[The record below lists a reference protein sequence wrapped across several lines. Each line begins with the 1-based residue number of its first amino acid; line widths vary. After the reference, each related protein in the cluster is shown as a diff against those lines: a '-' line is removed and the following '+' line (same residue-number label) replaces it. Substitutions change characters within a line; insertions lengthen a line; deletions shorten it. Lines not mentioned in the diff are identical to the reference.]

1 MKRKTFKGI
10 LIKRL
15 LILVPISVLI
25 LVFLSALYCSYFF
38 AVMEANFMN
47 MESLC
52 VNRMYSIYSEMEKRG
67 KDINEPENL
76 EYLGNQI
83 KMYIGN
89 DVFISSAAALYYEG
103 TKEKICDSE
112 EIAFLALKGTNDKEY
127 TIYFCDTSYLGEYA
141 TMIKKLYK
149 DYFYEEYL
157 GYETYVEDCYVKGND
172 FLPGK
177 VCVEYI
183 SKENGKTIN
192 SEFDLTPSVEAL
204 EGYKHIVIK
213 DEDYQVVGP
222 LIRGSEKNSQAS
234 ELVDWYIELFYDE
247 STGVNYEYTS
257 SYSVFYS
264 NYCSTT
270 LLTFGDGTKI
280 RLFNAMETNLMSEYG
295 GWIIGFYAVVMLV
308 VIILIV
314 ITARLKYVKL
324 RAGYDMEDYRRT
336 MTNAMAHD
344 LKSPLMAISG
354 YAENLKNNVHTDKK
368 DYYAESI
375 INNVDYMNDLIA
387 NILDLSK
394 VEGKKIRFNKE
405 QIEAKLLFEEV
416 LKKYDSWIEDK
427 KLKINM
433 DGEVTLKA
441 EKQLLMQ
448 AFDNIIGNAM
458 KYCDNNSSIDIKMG
472 KKKISVSNTCSNKL
486 GEKVSELWKPF
497 VKGDNSRSNK
507 KGSGIGLTIVKN
519 IVEGHGYKVNLS
531 YEENIFK
538 VDIVL

>member
-15 LILVPISVLI
+15 LIWVPVSVLI
-25 LVFLSALYCSYFF
+25 LVFFSALYCSYFF

-52 VNRMYSIYSEMEKRG
+52 VNRLYSIYSEMEKRG
-67 KDINEPENL
+67 EDINEPENM
-76 EYLGNQI
+76 EYLGNQM

-89 DVFISSAAALYYEG
+89 DAFISSAAALYYED

-112 EIAFLALKGTNDKEY
+112 EITFLALKGTKDNEY

-141 TMIKKLYK
+141 TLIKKLYK
-149 DYFYEEYL
+149 DYYYEEYL
-157 GYETYVEDCYVKGND
+157 GYEAYAEDCYVKGND

-192 SEFDLTPSVEAL
+192 SEFDLTPSVDDL
-204 EGYKHIVIK
+204 EGYEHIVIK

-222 LIRGSEKNSQAS
+222 LIHGSERNSQAS

-247 STGVNYEYTS
+247 STGENYEYTS

-308 VIILIV
+308 IIILIV
-314 ITARLKYVKL
+314 VTARLKYVKL

-375 INNVDYMNDLIA
+375 INNVDYMNSLIA

-394 VEGKKIRFNKE
+394 VEGRKIKFNKE
-405 QIEAKLLFEEV
+405 QIDVKALFEEV
-416 LKKYDSWIEDK
+416 LKKYDSWLEEKCLIVN
-427 KLKINM
+427 I
-433 DGEVTLKA
+433 DGELFVKG
-441 EKQLLMQ
+441 EKQLLLQ
-448 AFDNIIGNAM
+448 AFDNIIGNAV
-458 KYCDNNSSIDIKMG
+458 KYCDDNSTIEVTLE
-472 KKKISVSNTCSNKL
+472 KKKIIVKNICKKMPSDNVSD
-486 GEKVSELWKPF
+486 LWKPF

-507 KGSGIGLTIVKN
+507 SGSGIGLTIVKN
-519 IVEGHGYKVNLS
+519 ILESHGYKMKIA
-531 YEENIFK
+531 YEKNVFK
-538 VDIVL
+538 IDIIM

>member
-15 LILVPISVLI
+15 LIWVPVSVLI
-25 LVFLSALYCSYFF
+25 LAFFSALYCSYFF

-52 VNRMYSIYSEMEKRG
+52 VNRLYSIYSEMEKRG
-67 KDINEPENL
+67 EDINEPENM
-76 EYLGNQI
+76 EYLGNQM

-89 DVFISSAAALYYEG
+89 DVFISSAAALYYED

-112 EIAFLALKGTNDKEY
+112 EIAFLALKGTNDNEY

-141 TMIKKLYK
+141 TLIKKLYK
-149 DYFYEEYL
+149 DYYYEEYL

-192 SEFDLTPSVEAL
+192 SEFDLTPSVDAL
-204 EGYKHIVIK
+204 EGYEHIVIK

-222 LIRGSEKNSQAS
+222 LIHGSEKNNQAS
-234 ELVDWYIELFYDE
+234 KLVNWYIELFYDE
-247 STGVNYEYTS
+247 TTGENYEYTS

-308 VIILIV
+308 IIILIV

-375 INNVDYMNDLIA
+375 IDNVDYMNSLIA

-394 VEGKKIRFNKE
+394 VEGKKIKFNKE
-405 QIEAKLLFEEV
+405 QIDVKALFDEV
-416 LKKYDSWIEDK
+416 LKKYDSRIEEK
-427 KLKINM
+427 CLVVNI
-433 DGEVTLKA
+433 DGGLSVKG
-441 EKQLLMQ
+441 EKQLLLQ
-448 AFDNIIGNAM
+448 AFDNIIGNAV
-458 KYCDNNSSIDIKMG
+458 KYCDDNSAIEVKLD
-472 KKKISVSNTCSNKL
+472 KKKIIVKNICKKMPSDNVSD
-486 GEKVSELWKPF
+486 LWKPF

-507 KGSGIGLTIVKN
+507 SGSGIGLTIVKN
-519 IVEGHGYKVNLS
+519 ILESHGYKMKIA
-531 YEENIFK
+531 YEENVFK
-538 VDIVL
+538 IDIIM